1 MKKILLTILAVLA
14 MSGMAMAQTAPS
26 DINLHR
32 NEDGS
37 WSFIMPGRNLV
48 MSTESF
54 SSNDPNGYTLAGVP
68 EGWLVIA
75 AGDTV
80 TITDGVTTP
89 ITEGAPV
96 TIVPTGNLRRIK
108 SITLV
113 DEAPAGLT
121 IDLATVTTD
130 TTVGDGD
137 TLTGTLGAN
146 VKISIADG
154 ATVTLD
160 GVTING
166 VNKNSYNWAGI
177 TCLGDATI
185 ILSGTNTV
193 KGFYDEY
200 PGIYVPQNKT
210 VTIDGSGSLTASSRG
225 FGCGIGGG
233 NGIACGNIVIAG
245 GTITA
250 TGGGDAAGIGG
261 GFEAGCGNIS
271 ITGGTITANDGGDTA
286 GIGSGNSGSCG
297 NISITGGTVTAT
309 GSHFAAGIGSGKEGQ
324 CGNIT
329 ITNGVTSLTATKG
342 NDANYSIGPGSEGNC
357 GTVTVMGA
365 TGPRSESPYTYPQN

>member
-113 DEAPAGLT
+113 DVLPPVLAPAFKDGAKFKVGYQWNGGLT
-121 IDLATVTTD
+121 TYLEFTNSGGTYSLTSVSGANTD
-130 TTVGDGD
+130 NGFNSS
-137 TLTGTLGAN
+137 TLTVKDGNVLALDVVCHPEGAP
-146 VKISIADG
+146 K
-154 ATVTLD
+154 LD
-160 GVTING
+160 DFSAQIEF
-166 VNKNSYNWAGI
+166 
-177 TCLGDATI
+177 DAT
-185 ILSGTNTV
+185 
-193 KGFYDEY
+193 
-200 PGIYVPQNKT
+200 
-210 VTIDGSGSLTASSRG
+210 
-225 FGCGIGGG
+225 
-233 NGIACGNIVIAG
+233 
-245 GTITA
+245 
-250 TGGGDAAGIGG
+250 
-261 GFEAGCGNIS
+261 S
-271 ITGGTITANDGGDTA
+271 ITYKYSSKGSYFDGIISVSVNDTD
-286 GIGSGNSGSCG
+286 
-297 NISITGGTVTAT
+297 
-309 GSHFAAGIGSGKEGQ
+309 
-324 CGNIT
+324 
-329 ITNGVTSLTATKG
+329 ITNQL
-342 NDANYSIGPGSEGNC
+342 SEKTN
-357 GTVTVMGA
+357 
-365 TGPRSESPYTYPQN
+365 